1 MATRLRVYQFVEM
14 ASHGRRAT
22 MSDEFL
28 VLRFHPLSDTED
40 AQGKLQRA
48 ADDGFEWVGVIPST
62 DSALVIM
69 KRPKPLSKDEMTTA
83 ETLKPFT
90 N

>member
-1 MATRLRVYQFVEM
+1 LEP
-14 ASHGRRAT
+14 HGRQAT
-22 MSDEFL
+22 MSDEYV

-40 AQGKLQRA
+40 ARAQLQRA
-48 ADDGFEWVGVIPST
+48 ADEGFEWVEVIPST

-83 ETLKPFT
+83 ETLKPFA

>member
-1 MATRLRVYQFVEM
+1 
-14 ASHGRRAT
+14 
-22 MSDEFL
+22 MSDEYV

-40 AQGKLQRA
+40 AQAKLQRA
-48 ADDGFEWVGVIPST
+48 ADEGFEWVEVIPST

>member
-1 MATRLRVYQFVEM
+1 
-14 ASHGRRAT
+14 
-22 MSDEFL
+22 MSDEYL
-28 VLRFHPLSDTED
+28 VLRFHPLSDTEE
-40 AQGKLQRA
+40 AQAKLQRA
-48 ADDGFEWVGVIPST
+48 ADESFEWVGVIPAT

>member
-1 MATRLRVYQFVEM
+1 
-14 ASHGRRAT
+14 

-28 VLRFHPLSDTED
+28 VLRFHPLSNTEE
-40 AQGKLQRA
+40 AQAKLQAA
-48 ADDGFEWVGVIPST
+48 ADEGFEWVEVIPST
-62 DSALVIM
+62 DSAVVIM

>member
-1 MATRLRVYQFVEM
+1 MN
-14 ASHGRRAT
+14 
-22 MSDEFL
+22 DEFL

-40 AQGKLQRA
+40 ARAKLQRA
-48 ADDGFEWVGVIPST
+48 ADEGFEWTGVIPSA